1 MPEGPEV
8 RHSHDVLQQFI
19 GMRVRTACPV
29 GGRYASSAP
38 PGHDAWWGDTVWWRS
53 NDVRLLA
60 IEVKGKLMW
69 WRLGEPGA
77 DPAACWHLLC
87 TYGMTGGWMTG
98 QSTHP
103 AFMFVLERTD
113 GDPGLVE
120 LTFDDVRHFGT
131 LKFTRGMH
139 ELERKLASLG
149 PDMLVAPPDELGFAQ
164 RILRRPCVTLAE
176 ALMDQRTVC
185 GIGNYVKAE
194 SLWLARLSPHRIVS
208 DLTTDEIVCL
218 RGAVVTVLAQSYALK
233 GATIKSYADPDGN
246 VGEATSRF
254 ACYGRR
260 IDPDGLSIVSE
271 ETRDGRNTWW
281 CPERQR

>member
-1 MPEGPEV
+1 
-8 RHSHDVLQQFI
+8 
-19 GMRVRTACPV
+19 
-29 GGRYASSAP
+29 
-38 PGHDAWWGDTVWWRS
+38 
-53 NDVRLLA
+53 
-60 IEVKGKLMW
+60 
-69 WRLGEPGA
+69 
-77 DPAACWHLLC
+77 
-87 TYGMTGGWMTG
+87 MTG